1 MDEQKKFPPEQP
13 EIHSLN
19 GSSYLR
25 LTLKGRTVLAMW
37 RSGLFGE
44 KDFPECVEAFEPF
57 WTEFS
62 RMLEEELKDREA
74 VLCEYPKDET
84 ERPGDKRGRYGYLVL
99 IPVSTFSIGLILCAF
114 LEAFGLC
121 VFLFALALSFFS
133 AVLPVVVK
141 RYLS

>member
-1 MDEQKKFPPEQP
+1 MDEQKKFLPEQP

-19 GSSYLR
+19 GSSSLH
-25 LTLKGRTVLAMW
+25 LTLKGRAVLAMW

-44 KDFPECVEAFEPF
+44 KDFYECVEAFEPF
-57 WTEFS
+57 WAEFS
-62 RMLEEELKDREA
+62 RMLEKELDNRKAMFSEHA
-74 VLCEYPKDET
+74 KDET

-99 IPVSTFSIGLILCAF
+99 ILVSTFSIGLILCAF